1 MGICAVLVCIFLAVV
16 LLKLYL
22 YLTTG
27 RYTIKKSLKGKH
39 ILITGGTAGIGRE
52 TVRELASHGA
62 TVHMLSRDSKKMEKM
77 IEELKAENPGLDIK
91 AHELNLSSFR
101 SVRQFA
107 SNYLQSGL
115 PIHVLI
121 NNAGLANKDKRVTED
136 GNEEMCQ
143 VNHLS
148 HFLLTNLLLDKLI
161 ESGPGSRIVNVSSA
175 GHNQAGE
182 FNVSDLNFE
191 HQPFSMYGVRAYG
204 YSKLENIL
212 FTRELARRLYGKGVT
227 VNALHPGSVR
237 TELARDYPPLH
248 PMALILKIV
257 AAFSKTPNEGA
268 QTSIFLAV
276 ADEVANV
283 SGHYFSDCKVGAT
296 TLLAVDDKMASDLW
310 EESIRLT
317 SLKS

>member
-1 MGICAVLVCIFLAVV
+1 MAIWIILVFIFLTA
-16 LLKLYL
+16 LLIKLYI

-62 TVHMLSRDSKKMEKM
+62 TVHVLARDSRKVEKM
-77 IEELKAENPGLDIK
+77 IEELKAENPGLDIQG
-91 AHELNLSSFR
+91 HELNLSSLK
-101 SVRQFA
+101 SVRYFA
-107 SNYLQSGL
+107 SKYLQSGL

-121 NNAGLANKDKRVTED
+121 NNAGLVTKDKRVTED
-136 GNEEMCQ
+136 GNEEMFQ

-161 ESGPGSRIVNVSSA
+161 ESGPGSRIVSVASDAHDQVSK
-175 GHNQAGE
+175 
-182 FNVSDLNFE
+182 FDVTDLNFE
-191 HQPFSMYGVRAYG
+191 RQPFALAGVRAYA

-227 VNALHPGSVR
+227 VNCLHPGVVR
-237 TELARDYPPLH
+237 TELARDYPFFH
-248 PMALILKIV
+248 PMALMMNSIALFIK
-257 AAFSKTPNEGA
+257 SPKEGA

-283 SGHYFSDCKVGAT
+283 SGHYFMDCKVGAT
-296 TLLAVDDKMASDLW
+296 TLLGVDDKLASDLW
-310 EESIRLT
+310 EESVRLT